1 LYEQNS
7 LVVKQLLHNTS
18 VY

>member
-7 LVVKQLLHNTS
+7 LVVKQLLHNTI
-18 VY
+18 Y